1 MNTWMK
7 GLSLGLAALSV
18 LPAARAEAVP
28 VTLQK
33 TGNAWTLLRGGQPYY
48 VNGVGGS
55 ANLAQAA
62 AAGANSQRVWGN
74 NGATDSVNILNL
86 AQANGLTTTLG
97 FWLNQTSAGYTTTYK
112 NSVLNNA
119 ATVATAVKDHP
130 ALLFYALGNELNLGS
145 GTTNADQQ
153 AVWEFL
159 NTVALRIKEIDP
171 NHPVITV
178 IAGPSS
184 ATINRIATYAPAID
198 VIGVNVYAGSMS
210 GIPSGFRNA
219 TSYTGPYI
227 VGEWGPRGHW
237 EVPVTSW
244 RAPFEQTSREKS
256 ESYLSSYRDVI
267 LAESDRCVGS
277 YVFLWGQKQERT
289 PTWYGM
295 FAEVR
300 SALGLNGEAMPTVDV
315 MESVWTGS
323 TPANRAPVIEGLWLD
338 GVPVTGITSAN
349 NSAWSAALTRRAG
362 EVMQI
367 EARVTDPDSDALT
380 YVWEVLEEATVFG
393 NGGSYEPRP
402 ATVTGLV
409 TPGATPGTI
418 ALTVPKSG
426 NYRLFCYVLD
436 GRGKVATA
444 NLPFSSGIIDLTSP
458 REGSGYIVGQS
469 IPLQCTAVDS
479 RNGVPSDL
487 TSSVQWGYYDGN
499 GNFVQV
505 ASGGSAS
512 VANLAAGTY
521 MLTARVTNADG
532 KRLARSVRV
541 VVSANTTYEVWRTQ
555 LNLLGSSGAETD
567 DADGD
572 GATNLS
578 EYAQRTEPLDPAS
591 RPAVTMAVNGTGY
604 LTLTF
609 QRRADTKILYTV
621 WASSDLKDWGTKEI
635 RRSQTSN
642 VDLPLTVTDTV
653 KISATTPRRFLQ
665 LRIERVP

>member
-1 MNTWMK
+1 MNAILK
-7 GLSLGLAALSV
+7 CLSLGLAALSFQ
-18 LPAARAEAVP
+18 PTARSEAVP
-28 VTLQK
+28 VTLQQS
-33 TGNAWTLLRGGQPYY
+33 GGVWTLLRGGVPYY
-48 VNGVGGS
+48 INGVGGS
-55 ANLAQAA
+55 ANLAQAKA
-62 AAGANSQRVWGN
+62 CGANSQRVWGN

-97 FWLNQTSAGYTTTYK
+97 FWLNQTSAGYTATYK
-112 NSVLNNA
+112 NSVLTNA

-178 IAGPSS
+178 IAGPNS

-210 GIPSGFRNA
+210 GIPSGFRSA
-219 TSYTGPYI
+219 TSYTGPYL

-237 EVPVTSW
+237 EVPVTAW
-244 RAPFEQTSREKS
+244 RAPFEQTSKEKA

-267 LAESDRCVGS
+267 LAESNRCIGS

-300 SALGLNGEAMPTVDV
+300 SASGLNGEAMPTVDV
-315 MESVWTGS
+315 MESVWKGV
-323 TPANRAPVIEGLWLD
+323 TPANRAPVIDGLWLD
-338 GVPVTGITSAN
+338 GVQVTGITGVN
-349 NSAWSAALTRRAG
+349 NSAWSASLTRRAG
-362 EVMQI
+362 EVMQVQ
-367 EARVTDPDSDALT
+367 ARVTDPDGDALS

-409 TPGATPGTI
+409 IPGTTPGTI
-418 ALTVPKSG
+418 SLTVPKSG

-436 GRGKVATA
+436 GKGKVATA

-458 REGSGYIVGQS
+458 RDGSGYLVGQAV
-469 IPLQCTAVDS
+469 PLECTAVDS
-479 RNGVPSDL
+479 RNGVTSDL

-499 GNFVQV
+499 GNFVQI

-512 VANLAAGTY
+512 VTNLPAGTY
-521 MLTARVTNADG
+521 MLTARVVNADG
-532 KRLARSVRV
+532 KWIARSARV
-541 VVSANTTYEVWRTQ
+541 VVSATTTYEVWRTQ
-555 LNLLGSSGAETD
+555 LNLLGPEGAETA

-572 GATNLS
+572 GVPNLS
-578 EYAQRTEPLDPAS
+578 EYAQKSDPLNPVS
-591 RPAVTMAVNGTGY
+591 RPEVNVSMSSTGY

-609 QRRADTKILYTV
+609 QRRADTKLLYTV

-665 LRIERVP
+665 LRIERMP